1 MKARVESQF
10 LLWSRSGQTLECS
23 ASPQPTAKT
32 TDRSLQPL
40 KSAARREYRLSLK
53 KLGYSVSQQPALS
66 IYTMSRVCQGQWEKS

>member
-32 TDRSLQPL
+32 TEPL

-53 KLGYSVSQQPALS
+53 KRGYSVS
-66 IYTMSRVCQGQWEKS
+66 